1 MPGWC
6 NGTAGYVH
14 VWVLAH
20 QALGDERYLRLAER
34 AAWNAFEE
42 PGSMGGLCCGLP
54 GRAYGLLCLYK
65 YTQEREWLTR
75 ATKLAE
81 MASAAAR
88 DAAASAHP
96 YSPPSLERRRHS
108 LYKGELGL
116 ALLLADLSS
125 PDESCMPFFEPQGWP
140 AM

>member
-42 PGSMGGLCCGLP
+42 AGLHGRSVLRSSGTSVRIAMPLQVHPGTGMADSRDKVGGDGI
-54 GRAYGLLCLYK
+54 GGGA
-65 YTQEREWLTR
+65 
-75 ATKLAE
+75 
-81 MASAAAR
+81 
-88 DAAASAHP
+88 
-96 YSPPSLERRRHS
+96 
-108 LYKGELGL
+108 
-116 ALLLADLSS
+116 
-125 PDESCMPFFEPQGWP
+125 
-140 AM
+140 